1 MKVFA
6 VHDEAGNIAG
16 LAIRAQDVED
26 GEVGVTAGTGNYV
39 TEIDVPD
46 TRDRPP
52 QEVLADLARNHRVE
66 RLATP
71 GRFVETRVG
80 TKRIEKGQRQ

>member
-16 LAIRAQDVED
+16 LAIRAEDVKD
-26 GEVGVTAGTGNYV
+26 GEVGLGADAGHYV
-39 TEIDVPD
+39 SEIEVPD
-46 TRDRPP
+46 ARDR
-52 QEVLADLARNHRVE
+52 QQVLSDLSRNHRVE

-71 GRFVETRVG
+71 GRFVNRRAG
-80 TKRIEKGQRQ
+80 TQLRPGEGTNE

>member
-16 LAIRAQDVED
+16 LAIRAEDVKD
-26 GEVGVTAGTGNYV
+26 GEVGVGAEGGNYV
-39 TEIDVPD
+39 SEIEVPD
-46 TRDRPP
+46 ARDR
-52 QEVLADLARNHRVE
+52 QQVLADLARNHRVE

-71 GRFVETRVG
+71 GRFVNRRTG
-80 TKRIEKGQRQ
+80 TQQLTVEGTNE